1 LKLIDNFLKNS
12 ELFRDYAKNMVNLTN
27 SVGSIITAMKTL
39 AVEVGE
45 NAKRISELNSVVRQ
59 MMEDLYN
66 VNSKQFSQESSVLD
80 LNVGQASKRKNT
92 VN

>member
-1 LKLIDNFLKNS
+1 MKLIDNFLKNS